1 MPIDATTMD
10 TTLTTLLSASMTD
23 SNMGYIGASIIFG
36 MLILGIVLFKLGK
49 KPKDD
54 TEGRYSRRR

>member
-23 SNMGYIGASIIFG
+23 SNMGYIGASIIFV